1 MEKRILKDFNDFQSS
16 RPEGTQLYSVNG
28 DIRYYIAE
36 FKGPEGT
43 PYEGGIFTFEIYLP
57 GPRDGKRGYPF
68 VPPVCHFLTKIYHP
82 NIDEFGYICV
92 NILKD
97 EWKPSNTLSQV
108 VLIIQNLLANPNFD
122 DARSSNAAEYRE
134 DPDRYNATAREWT
147 KKYAKRLELPF

>member
-1 MEKRILKDFNDFQSS
+1 M
-16 RPEGTQLYSVNG
+16 
-28 DIRYYIAE
+28 
-36 FKGPEGT
+36 
-43 PYEGGIFTFEIYLP
+43 EIYLP

-108 VLIIQNLLANPNFD
+108 VLIIQVCLILAFAD
-122 DARSSNAAEYRE
+122 LR
-134 DPDRYNATAREWT
+134 
-147 KKYAKRLELPF
+147 